1 MKKIFDGDSI
11 TAFFLAFLLILG
23 ILAIYAA
30 VLYLMGKSLLFTIF
44 VVAIGVFLS
53 HRYKD

>member
-1 MKKIFDGDSI
+1 MKQIIDGDSI
-11 TAFFLAFLLILG
+11 TAFILAFLLILG

-30 VLYLMGKSLLFTIF
+30 VLYLIGKSLLFTIF
-44 VVAIGVFLS
+44 VVAFGVFLC

>member
-11 TAFFLAFLLILG
+11 TAFPLAFLLILG

-30 VLYLMGKSLLFTIF
+30 VLYLIGKSLLFAIF
-44 VVAIGVFLS
+44 IVAIGIFYLL
-53 HRYKD
+53 

>member
-11 TAFFLAFLLILG
+11 TAFLLILG

-30 VLYLMGKSLLFTIF
+30 VLYLTGESLLFATFI
-44 VVAIGVFLS
+44 VAIGIFYLL
-53 HRYKD
+53 

>member
-1 MKKIFDGDSI
+1 MKKILDGDSI

-30 VLYLMGKSLLFTIF
+30 VLYLMEKSLLFTIF
-44 VVAIGVFLS
+44 VVAIGVFLC